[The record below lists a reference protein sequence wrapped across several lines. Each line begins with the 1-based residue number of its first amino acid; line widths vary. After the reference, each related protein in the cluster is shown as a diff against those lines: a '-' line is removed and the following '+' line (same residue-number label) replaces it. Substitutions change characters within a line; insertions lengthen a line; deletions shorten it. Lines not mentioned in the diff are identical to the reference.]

1 MSNRQE
7 LSHWIDLVFGYKQRG
22 PAAVEAVNVFH
33 PATYAH
39 NLEAEGDELERR
51 ARQTMIATYGQMP
64 LQLFVVPHPLADMGL
79 TADRPNLTPVYR
91 NITGLRYLPLK
102 IWSLETVLRI
112 RFRIRIRIKCLY
124 ADLDPKGSK

>member
-1 MSNRQE
+1 MCNNRQE

-79 TADRPNLTPVYR
+79 TADRANPTSVYR
-91 NITGLRYLPLK
+91 NITGLRCLKDCSPIEYLPLEEK
-102 IWSLETVLRI
+102 
-112 RFRIRIRIKCLY
+112 
-124 ADLDPKGSK
+124 

>member
-1 MSNRQE
+1 M
-7 LSHWIDLVFGYKQRG
+7 FGYKQRG

-39 NLEAEGDELERR
+39 NLEAEGDEVERR

-79 TADRPNLTPVYR
+79 TGEKANQTPVFR
-91 NITGLRYLPLK
+91 NIIGLRHVNLLP
-102 IWSLETVLRI
+102 RG
-112 RFRIRIRIKCLY
+112 KC
-124 ADLDPKGSK
+124 